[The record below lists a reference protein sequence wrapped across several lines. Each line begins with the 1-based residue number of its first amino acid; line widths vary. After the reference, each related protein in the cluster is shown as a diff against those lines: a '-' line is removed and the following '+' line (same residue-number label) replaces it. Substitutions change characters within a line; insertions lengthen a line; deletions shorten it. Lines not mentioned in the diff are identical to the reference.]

1 MSTADRPTPG
11 PDVPAP
17 ASAAAPAAA
26 QPAAPAEPPPTAAEI
41 AAAARVLAAVSKDMS
56 VLSVVDDATRTAL
69 RRHAGELA
77 VPDLKARKRL
87 QKTLLRQTQQARKQ
101 GDEALR
107 RQSGIRKLRDEPVFR
122 TPFPPLPTRG
132 TDGSGWWPVL
142 PGSVEDELARATA
155 AGEAIPAELGE
166 AAGAAGA
173 AEVTGTAEGG
183 EGPTLHDQRI
193 CYVCKRYY
201 QRLHHFYDQLCLAC
215 GDENERRRTSTADL
229 RGRVALVTGARV
241 KIGYQAAILLLR
253 AGCTV
258 VACTRFPRDAAARYA
273 AEPDFEAWRDRLLV
287 HGVDLRHTPSVE
299 HLCHWLDATLPRLD
313 FQVQN
318 ACQTVRRPP
327 GFYAHLIEDEHRP
340 AASLPAAV
348 QHLLRSDEA
357 LRVEHAGRQSA
368 AGLTRSAQLSQAT
381 IEDDLLLTG
390 AGPASLEI
398 FPHGHL
404 DQDLQQVDLR
414 VTNSWRL
421 PLVEVPTHELL
432 EVLLVNATAPFVM
445 TARLKPLMVRSATP
459 PPGTATSGDAARHVV
474 LVSAMEGQ
482 FYRSLKTDKHPHTNM
497 AKAAL
502 NMLVRTS
509 APDLRKDGIHLNAV
523 DTGWVTDEDPAQ
535 IAARKAEEHAFS
547 PPLDIVDG
555 AARIVAPIIEGFTTG
570 QHQSGHFY
578 KDYRPAPW

>member
-1 MSTADRPTPG
+1 MSTADR
-11 PDVPAP
+11 
-17 ASAAAPAAA
+17 AANHPSPPAAG
-26 QPAAPAEPPPTAAEI
+26 PAAPAEPAPSPADIEAAT
-41 AAAARVLAAVSKDMS
+41 RVLAAVAGDRALLAT
-56 VLSVVDDATRTAL
+56 VGEATRSAL
-69 RRHAGELA
+69 QRFAGEVA
-77 VPDLKARKRL
+77 RPDLKARKRL
-87 QKTLLRQTQQARKQ
+87 QKTLLRNAQLARKQ

-107 RQSGIRKLRDEPVFR
+107 RESGIRRLREEAVFR
-122 TPFPPLPTRG
+122 TPFPPLPPRG
-132 TDGSGWWPVL
+132 TDASGWWPVL
-142 PGSVEDELARATA
+142 PDA
-155 AGEAIPAELGE
+155 AGPAPAPPPVDERAAVTPGAVPGPELH
-166 AAGAAGA
+166 APR
-173 AEVTGTAEGG
+173 V
-183 EGPTLHDQRI
+183 
-193 CYVCKRYY
+193 CYVCKREYR
-201 QRLHHFYDQLCLAC
+201 RLHHFYDQLCPAC
-215 GDENERRRTSTADL
+215 GDDNERRRTATVDL

-273 AEPDFEAWRDRLLV
+273 REPDFEAWRDRLLV

-299 HLCHWLDATLPRLD
+299 HLCHWLDTTLPRLD
-313 FQVQN
+313 FQIHN

-327 GFYAHLIEDEHRP
+327 GFYAHLVDDEHRP
-340 AASLPAAV
+340 AAELPPAV
-348 QHLLRSDEA
+348 RQLLRSDEA
-357 LRVEHAGRQSA
+357 LRLEHDGRQSA
-368 AGLTRSAQLSQAT
+368 AGLTRSAQLSQAGG
-381 IEDDLLLTG
+381 EDDLLLTG

-398 FPHGHL
+398 FPHGVL

-414 VTNSWRL
+414 AHNSWRL
-421 PLVEVPTHELL
+421 PLHEVPTHELL

-459 PPGTATSGDAARHVV
+459 PPGTATSADGARHVV

-482 FYRSLKTDKHPHTNM
+482 FYRALKTDKHPHTNM

-509 APDLRKDGIHLNAV
+509 APDLRRDGIYLNAV
-523 DTGWVTDEDPAQ
+523 DTGWVTDEDPAH

-555 AARIVAPIIEGFTTG
+555 AARIVAPIIEGFTSG
-570 QHQSGHFY
+570 MHQAGHFY